1 MSDLNNNAAL
11 NQMVSLLGG
20 GTSFA
25 GLTDAQLRA
34 SALETTVTG
43 NVSVTGQVSI
53 SGGVSTTSLPSI
65 TEGYS
70 TSRYIYSLGTTNAT
84 LVKNAEGSIGAIQ
97 LSSTLTNTTVAYL
110 KLYNKATTPIPGT
123 DVPFAVYKI
132 GNATPAI
139 IDFPRGLRLN
149 KGIGFA
155 ITRGASPVDSA
166 VIGIGEITGNI
177 IYI

>member
-1 MSDLNNNAAL
+1 MSNLNNNAAL
-11 NQMVSLLGG
+11 NEMITLLGG
-20 GTSFA
+20 GTSFQ
-25 GLTDAQLRA
+25 GLTDGQLRA
-34 SALETTVTG
+34 SALV
-43 NVSVTGQVSI
+43 
-53 SGGVSTTSLPSI
+53 TTSLPTT

-84 LVKNAEGSIGAIQ
+84 LVKNAAGSIGAIQ

-139 IDFPRGLRLN
+139 IDFPRGLRMSQ
-149 KGIGFA
+149 GIGFA